1 MAHGM
6 ILTIAA
12 EVGEGGDLAALG
24 LVGLIVLV
32 QEDVVEGELP
42 VTLSRL
48 ARQYGIRYELLRYPV
63 SVGFTM
69 ATSEAAR
76 RANGTYLFFLNNDAF
91 VKRHALRALL
101 DTFTTHADIGVVGA
115 KLVGTDDAV
124 QEAGAIIWADA
135 SGAWFNKYMPLYR
148 GKRNDIVNHRLNYV
162 RETDYVSA
170 AVAMVPLAKV
180 PSTHVAGSSTTDPG
194 TQM

>member
-1 MAHGM
+1 MPSAEYLLVDDGSDVR
-6 ILTIAA
+6 TGEVPAA
-12 EVGEGGDLAALG
+12 
-24 LVGLIVLV
+24 
-32 QEDVVEGELP
+32 
-42 VTLSRL
+42 LSRL
-48 ARQYGIRYELLRYPV
+48 ADGFGIRYELMRYPV

-91 VKRHALRALL
+91 VRAHALEALL
-101 DTFTTHADIGVVGA
+101 DTFDTHADIGVVGA

-135 SGAWFNKYMPLYR
+135 SGAWFNKYMPLHHGR
-148 GKRNDIVNHRLNYV
+148 KNDMVNHRLNYL

-170 AVAMVPLAKV
+170 AVAMVPRQLFVDSGDARWGRWKS
-180 PSTHVAGSSTTDPG
+180 PH
-194 TQM
+194 TQQTCTCTCACPCACTAPT